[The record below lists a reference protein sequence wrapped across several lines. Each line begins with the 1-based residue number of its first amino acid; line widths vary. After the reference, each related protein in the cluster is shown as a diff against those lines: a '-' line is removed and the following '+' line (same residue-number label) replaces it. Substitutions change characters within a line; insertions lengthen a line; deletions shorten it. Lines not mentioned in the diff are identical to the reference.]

1 MGRLV
6 LIIVVVYE
14 LDNLVSG
21 CRQLVCVYCVVDVGD
36 VLSRA
41 IVLLLVPVAGLRA
54 LLVEKKLL
62 LAWFRLTL

>member
-1 MGRLV
+1 M
-6 LIIVVVYE
+6 
-14 LDNLVSG
+14 
-21 CRQLVCVYCVVDVGD
+21 VCVYCVVDVGD

-62 LAWFRLTL
+62 LA